1 MQDVDGFLDAH
12 DVLVF
17 RRVGNRWTHLG
28 GLGRGATWAGSVDG
42 DELSDHGLQAA
53 LSRGRPVRRHGQ
65 RPHAVLGPYRAS
77 TSAVVRLDAYHAV
90 VLGSGQPDADLL
102 RLDDNQLLD
111 LAARATERVTA
122 AAPARHLADELVV
135 LSAQR
140 DLSAG
145 APVGV
150 SQLLLHVAASV
161 ANAVSCALGAIWLDD
176 DRHAVA
182 TPEWTPDGG
191 AQRAVVAARTLAAE
205 TGELLVVQDASAR
218 PLPAPIGPDP
228 AVSSY
233 LTVPIEVDGVRG
245 CLLLVHTQ
253 GAPSRF
259 TPLCE
264 QIAVQLAQ
272 VGSQMLEVASTHDE
286 LVRQLD
292 SSREHAI
299 SDPLTG
305 AANRRGWDEAVTRA
319 RDHIAAGGTVTVVSV
334 DLDDLKVVNDTHGH
348 GAGDE
353 LIIACAHALR
363 RCVRGQ
369 PDVIARLG
377 GDEFALLLRG
387 YEIDPAEI
395 AERLRRSLERTLTG
409 HGLPLRTSVG
419 AATCPPRGSIDDAV
433 RRADVEMYRD
443 KRARRQSG

>member
-1 MQDVDGFLDAH
+1 M
-12 DVLVF
+12 
-17 RRVGNRWTHLG
+17 
-28 GLGRGATWAGSVDG
+28 
-42 DELSDHGLQAA
+42 
-53 LSRGRPVRRHGQ
+53 
-65 RPHAVLGPYRAS
+65 
-77 TSAVVRLDAYHAV
+77 
-90 VLGSGQPDADLL
+90 
-102 RLDDNQLLD
+102 
-111 LAARATERVTA
+111 
-122 AAPARHLADELVV
+122 

-150 SQLLLHVAASV
+150 EPAAV
-161 ANAVSCALGAIWLDD
+161 PRGRVRGQRAVLRPGAIWLDD

-218 PLPAPIGPDP
+218 PLPAPIGADP

-245 CLLLVHTQ
+245 CMLLVHTQ

-363 RCVRGQ
+363 RAC
-369 PDVIARLG
+369 A
-377 GDEFALLLRG
+377 A
-387 YEIDPAEI
+387 
-395 AERLRRSLERTLTG
+395 S
-409 HGLPLRTSVG
+409 RTSSPG
-419 AATCPPRGSIDDAV
+419 SAATSSRCCCAATRSTRPRSP
-433 RRADVEMYRD
+433 
-443 KRARRQSG
+443 SGCAGRWSAP